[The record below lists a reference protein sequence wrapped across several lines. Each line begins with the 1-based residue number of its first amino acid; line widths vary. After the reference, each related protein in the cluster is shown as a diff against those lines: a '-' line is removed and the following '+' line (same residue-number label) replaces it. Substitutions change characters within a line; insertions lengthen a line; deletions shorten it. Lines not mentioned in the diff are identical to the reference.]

1 MTSQERSGI
10 EKALQGC
17 VKKHCAW
24 RKERFNHAYCEAFRD
39 IWRTCDYMG
48 KPTER
53 KLWTRIVKEHE
64 ATWKNNQK
72 RR

>member
-1 MTSQERSGI
+1 MTSQERLQI

-17 VKKHCAW
+17 VKKSCVW

-53 KLWTRIVKEHE
+53 KLWSRILKEHE
-64 ATWKNNQK
+64 ATRKVSRK
-72 RR
+72 KK